1 VAKWSHDTFPYPR
14 SINAARIP
22 FHICCCFPMK
32 IFLISFS
39 FFSLL
44 FFGCSKS
51 EEIQWTVKQLAVD
64 ANEGIAV
71 ADFNGDG
78 LPDVSAGRNWY
89 PAPDYISHPVR
100 GFDDWNGYVES
111 NGDFAYDVNKDGHID
126 IVAGSFLP
134 TQVYWYENPGPE
146 RLALGHLFGK
156 RFLTDT
162 GLSNNEASM
171 MHDINGDGIAEWIT
185 NSWKTDNVMAVWSFV
200 SEERDVQVEKGEK
213 MVTEKQWVP
222 SLKKHVIGE
231 SANGH
236 GMAFGDINGD
246 GREDIM
252 VGLGWYER
260 PEGSPMSQLWIWHP
274 HGGENWHASVPSLI
288 RDMNEDGINDVIWG
302 KGHSYGLYWWEGQGV
317 DSKGEPQW
325 KEHLIDDSF
334 SQPHALHWA
343 DIDGDGEDELITG
356 KRVFAHNGKD
366 DGGTDPSVVYYYDWN
381 KSSNVFERHTI
392 DDSGLVGI
400 GLQIRTYDL
409 DLDGDLD
416 LALAGKTGTYL
427 LFNEGK

>member
-1 VAKWSHDTFPYPR
+1 MAKWSHDTFPYPR

>member
-1 VAKWSHDTFPYPR
+1 MAKWSHDTFPYPR
-14 SINAARIP
+14 SINAAKIP

-39 FFSLL
+39 FFSSL
-44 FFGCSKS
+44 FFGCSKY

-185 NSWKTDNVMAVWSFV
+185 NSWKTDNVMAVWSFA
-200 SEERDVQVEKGEK
+200 SEERDVQVQKGK
-213 MVTEKQWVP
+213 KVVTEKQWVP

-260 PEGSPMSQLWIWHP
+260 PEGGPMSQLWIWHP

-356 KRVFAHNGKD
+356 KRVFAHNGQD

-400 GLQIRTYDL
+400 GLQIRSYDL

>member
-1 VAKWSHDTFPYPR
+1 MR
-14 SINAARIP
+14 
-22 FHICCCFPMK
+22 

-156 RFLTDT
+156 RLLTDT

-185 NSWKTDNVMAVWSFV
+185 NSWKTDNVMAVWSFT
-200 SEERDVQVEKGEK
+200 SEERDVQVEKGKK

-231 SANGH
+231 YANGH

>member
-1 VAKWSHDTFPYPR
+1 
-14 SINAARIP
+14 
-22 FHICCCFPMK
+22 MK

-39 FFSLL
+39 FFSSL
-44 FFGCSKS
+44 FFGCSKY

-185 NSWKTDNVMAVWSFV
+185 NSWKTDNVMAVWSFA
-200 SEERDVQVEKGEK
+200 SEERDVQVQKGK
-213 MVTEKQWVP
+213 KVVTEKQWVP

-260 PEGSPMSQLWIWHP
+260 PEGGPMSQLWIWHP

>member
-1 VAKWSHDTFPYPR
+1 
-14 SINAARIP
+14 
-22 FHICCCFPMK
+22 MK